1 MLLNFIYI
9 SLSNSP
15 VLLYPNSPFKWVIFV
30 VQKGKCPHNWI
41 TLAVFCKPKC
51 GLCSLLYVL
60 RVCKPGSTGAGA
72 VAPLF
77 SIPAPNGCALCCTPK
92 NPDFEDLPSV
102 LVVLLKAPLRSKV
115 ITKKKS
121 FPVLHLVL
129 ELFFKLQQAFKDCSV
144 RQLKAPHVSGFKRR
158 HLSHRRPCLCLIYFN
173 CKL

>member
-51 GLCSLLYVL
+51 GLCSLLCVL

-115 ITKKKS
+115 ITKKKNLS
-121 FPVLHLVL
+121 QCFI
-129 ELFFKLQQAFKDCSV
+129 LFLSCSLNFSKLLRTVQ
-144 RQLKAPHVSGFKRR
+144 
-158 HLSHRRPCLCLIYFN
+158 
-173 CKL
+173 

>member
-1 MLLNFIYI
+1 M
-9 SLSNSP
+9 
-15 VLLYPNSPFKWVIFV
+15 
-30 VQKGKCPHNWI
+30 
-41 TLAVFCKPKC
+41 FCKPKC
-51 GLCSLLYVL
+51 GLRSLLYIL

-77 SIPAPNGCALCCTPK
+77 SIPAPNGRALCCTPK
-92 NPDFEDLPSV
+92 NPDFEGLPSV

-115 ITKKKS
+115 ITKKKKKKS

-129 ELFFKLQQAFKDCSV
+129 ELFFKLEQAFKDCSV

-158 HLSHRRPCLCLIYFN
+158 HLSHLRPCLCLSYFN